1 MITPADPTLILPL
14 LLILL
19 PLIVHLLRDVRGC
32 TRNCRQGR
40 DCDCQ
45 RGKNENT
52 PLCRR
57 AGNGR

>member
-1 MITPADPTLILPL
+1 MTTTTDPTIILPL

-40 DCDCQ
+40 ACDCR

-52 PLCRR
+52 PL
-57 AGNGR
+57 

>member
-1 MITPADPTLILPL
+1 MNNPTIILPL

-40 DCDCQ
+40 SCNCGD
-45 RGKNENT
+45 GK
-52 PLCRR
+52 
-57 AGNGR
+57 